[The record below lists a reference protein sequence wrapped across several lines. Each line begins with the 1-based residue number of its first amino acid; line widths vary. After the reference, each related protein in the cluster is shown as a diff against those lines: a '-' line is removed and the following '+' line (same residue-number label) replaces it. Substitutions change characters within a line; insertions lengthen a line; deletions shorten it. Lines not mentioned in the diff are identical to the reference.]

1 MDNVKIA
8 IAKGR
13 TADEAIKLLA
23 TAGVEFAD
31 YNKNSRK
38 LVFTDT
44 SNRVEMI
51 LVKSGDV
58 PIYVE
63 KGAADIGIVGKDIL
77 LEEDAD
83 VFEVLN
89 LEFGKCRMCVCGR
102 KDFELSF
109 NRKLIVASKYPRIA
123 KNYFDLKGIHCEVIK
138 LNGSVELAPIIG
150 LADVIVDIV
159 ESGKTLKEN
168 QLEVLK
174 DICDISTRLIVNKV
188 SLKTKSAIIKDL
200 ISKLEDVTR
209 KEIQNENR

>member
-13 TADEAIKLLA
+13 TADEAIELFA
-23 TAGVEFAD
+23 NAGIKFAD
-31 YNKNSRK
+31 YSKNSRK
-38 LVFTDT
+38 LIFKDT
-44 SNRVEMI
+44 SNQVEMI

-58 PIYVE
+58 AIYVE
-63 KGAADIGIVGKDIL
+63 KGAADIGVVGKDIL

-102 KDFELSF
+102 KDFELSY

-123 KNYFDLKGIHCEVIK
+123 KNYFDSKGIHCEVIK

-168 QLEVLK
+168 HLEVLK
-174 DICDISTRLIVNKV
+174 EICDISTRLIVNKV
-188 SLKTKSAIIKDL
+188 SLKTKSKSIKTL
-200 ISKLEDVTR
+200 ISKLEDVTQ
-209 KEIQNENR
+209 KGVPA